1 MNVVFNSPSH
11 SQGESYFSPSGATPS
26 FETNDPSQ
34 TPYFTA
40 PLSPMLNTEFFQA
53 VQARQ
58 ASTPP
63 FSSNSDG
70 SQQFSPNT
78 VQTFKDAAPVNLNLG
93 SSILSRREQNKP
105 NSLEKHVEF
114 KSITSDDLYNLLPTE
129 ASPDNANN
137 LLLLDVQS
145 FVQYSR
151 SHIRTAV
158 GVSVPSTI
166 LRRPT
171 FTLEKLSE
179 AIVKDESKV
188 KLKNWQSADTIVMY
202 DQNSYHVQEASTM
215 HYLFQKFQKQ
225 GFKGQLFYLYG
236 GMDAFLNAHSSA
248 CVVNNFNSQNR
259 ANTSSLPM
267 NAGRQMYLHLPQ
279 TPSLHEV
286 SRKEPKGSRRMHLH
300 LDGPLTAPMPKFENQ
315 AFNPFFSNIRQNLEL
330 SHGGIKERFPV
341 RLPASYNIDTNT
353 GNVEGA
359 IHPMKH
365 CIGTDA
371 GSTVPAWLRKALL
384 PDNVGP
390 TYLAESYE
398 KIERFEQQ
406 RLQNIMHHHSDRSQ
420 GDLKEHPWSIVAGIE
435 MGSLNRYTN
444 VWPFEYTRVKLSDHK
459 PESTD
464 YINASHIQYID
475 VSPASLPSGS
485 GSRIPQ
491 VDNLAT
497 QNESTMSSRTYR
509 RYISTQGPL
518 PTTFDDFYNVIW
530 EQNSYV
536 IVMLTKEEEMNRIKC
551 HRYWPSSVNESQ
563 CHGKMTV
570 TLVSEVSQ
578 PVPDRNGQPN
588 SNPDEVIVVRKLA
601 LEKQGSND
609 RRIISQIQYMGWMDF
624 GVPEDPLGTLR
635 VIEMAGKTQT
645 SYEQQATQN
654 SEPLVGPMIVHCSA
668 GCGRTGA
675 FCTIDTLMTRLTMDD
690 DSMSQEERLGQ
701 LDILRATVEKF
712 REQRVSMV
720 QTLRQFAF
728 CYEAILWWILNF

>member
-11 SQGESYFSPSGATPS
+11 SQGDSYFSPSGATPS

-40 PLSPMLNTEFFQA
+40 PLSPMLNTDFFQA

-63 FSSNSDG
+63 FSSNSDF

-78 VQTFKDAAPVNLNLG
+78 VQTFKDPSPLNFNLG
-93 SSILSRREQNKP
+93 SSISSRRES
-105 NSLEKHVEF
+105 NSVEL

-171 FTLEKLSE
+171 FTLEKLSDT
-179 AIVKDESKV
+179 IVKDESKV

-248 CVVNNFNSQNR
+248 CVVNNFNSQSR

-267 NAGRQMYLHLPQ
+267 NTGRQMHLHLPQ
-279 TPSLHEV
+279 TPSIHEG
-286 SRKEPKGSRRMHLH
+286 SRKNPRMHLH

-330 SHGGIKERFPV
+330 SHGSIKERFPV
-341 RLPASYNIDTNT
+341 RLPASYNVDFNT
-353 GNVEGA
+353 GNVKGA
-359 IHPMKH
+359 VHPMRS
-365 CIGTDA
+365 CIGTDD
-371 GSTVPAWLRKALL
+371 GSTIPAWLRKVLL

-390 TYLAESYE
+390 TYLAETYE

-435 MGSLNRYTN
+435 MGTLNRYTN

-475 VSPASLPSGS
+475 VSPASLPTGS

-491 VDNLAT
+491 IDSLAA
-497 QNESTMSSRTYR
+497 QNESTMSSRRYR

-530 EQNSYV
+530 EQHSYV

-551 HRYWPSSVNESQ
+551 HRYWPSSVNETQ

-570 TLVSEVSQ
+570 TLISEESQ
-578 PVPDRNGQPN
+578 PVLDRNGQPN
-588 SNPDEVIVVRKLA
+588 SNPDEVILVRKLA
-601 LEKQGSND
+601 LEKQGSNE
-609 RRIISQIQYMGWMDF
+609 RRVLTQIQYMGWMDF

-654 SEPLVGPMIVHCSA
+654 SEPVVGPMIVHCSA

-728 CYEAILWWILNF
+728 CYEATLWWILNF

>member
-1 MNVVFNSPSH
+1 
-11 SQGESYFSPSGATPS
+11 
-26 FETNDPSQ
+26 
-34 TPYFTA
+34 
-40 PLSPMLNTEFFQA
+40 
-53 VQARQ
+53 
-58 ASTPP
+58 
-63 FSSNSDG
+63 
-70 SQQFSPNT
+70 
-78 VQTFKDAAPVNLNLG
+78 
-93 SSILSRREQNKP
+93 
-105 NSLEKHVEF
+105 
-114 KSITSDDLYNLLPTE
+114 
-129 ASPDNANN
+129 
-137 LLLLDVQS
+137 
-145 FVQYSR
+145 
-151 SHIRTAV
+151 
-158 GVSVPSTI
+158 
-166 LRRPT
+166 
-171 FTLEKLSE
+171 
-179 AIVKDESKV
+179 
-188 KLKNWQSADTIVMY
+188 
-202 DQNSYHVQEASTM
+202 
-215 HYLFQKFQKQ
+215 
-225 GFKGQLFYLYG
+225 
-236 GMDAFLNAHSSA
+236 
-248 CVVNNFNSQNR
+248 
-259 ANTSSLPM
+259 
-267 NAGRQMYLHLPQ
+267 
-279 TPSLHEV
+279 
-286 SRKEPKGSRRMHLH
+286 
-300 LDGPLTAPMPKFENQ
+300 MPKFENQ

-341 RLPASYNIDTNT
+341 RLPASYNIDANT
-353 GNVEGA
+353 GKVQGA
-359 IHPMKH
+359 IHPMKS
-365 CIGTDA
+365 CIGTDD
-371 GSTVPAWLRKALL
+371 GSVVPVWLRKALL

-390 TYLAESYE
+390 TYLAETYE
-398 KIERFEQQ
+398 KIERFEQL

-475 VSPASLPSGS
+475 VNPASLPSANGP

-491 VDNLAT
+491 IESLAS

-518 PTTFDDFYNVIW
+518 PATFDDFYNVIW

-570 TLVSEVSQ
+570 TLISEVSQ
-578 PVPDRNGQPN
+578 PVLDRNGQPN
-588 SNPDEVIVVRKLA
+588 SNPDEVIVVRKLG
-601 LEKQGSND
+601 LEKKGSNE

-624 GVPEDPLGTLR
+624 GVPDDPLGTLR
-635 VIEMAGKTQT
+635 VIEMAGNTQT

-675 FCTIDTLMTRLTMDD
+675 FCTIDTLMTRLTIDD

-728 CYEAILWWILNF
+728 CYEATLWWILNF